1 MHPNG
6 PESSENRRQ
15 IGGYIIAPRA
25 HLTAKTEGR
34 SGEREIVVYWY
45 SFSNPRT
52 VCIHYGFSLDTHTE
66 ILQGEHVLFGVVK
79 CRCSEMEVGCATLFF
94 IG

>member
-1 MHPNG
+1 MRP
-6 PESSENRRQ
+6 SRASRLVAKVRRQ
-15 IGGYIIAPRA
+15 GATPRCDAKVRRQLARARACVFSVFIVYCVCEIAARA
-25 HLTAKTEGR
+25 PPAMHTT
-34 SGEREIVVYWY
+34 
-45 SFSNPRT
+45 
-52 VCIHYGFSLDTHTE
+52 HTHTE